1 VQRITVLIAD
11 DHTLLRQALVNLL
24 QKQSQVTVVGEAA
37 DGVDVLEKVK
47 QLAPD
52 VVLMD
57 LKMPR
62 LDGAAATRRIVQE
75 APGTSVVILTV
86 SDTDEDMLAAVMAGA
101 KGYLLKNATLDE
113 LLKAIEAAAVG
124 EAVLSPPIAAK
135 MLRQMRGTYGTTATA
150 RLAVPS
156 AGLTSREQEI
166 LRLLVDGASNKQI
179 AAALVVAES
188 TVRGH
193 VHHILDKLQL
203 QNRLQ
208 AVAYAIREKLV

>member
-1 VQRITVLIAD
+1 MQRTTVLVAD

-24 QKQSQVTVVGEAA
+24 QKQSHVTVVGEAA
-37 DGVDVLEKVK
+37 DGLDALEKVR

-62 LDGAAATRRIVQE
+62 LDGAAATRSIVQE
-75 APGTSVVILTV
+75 SPGTSVVILTV
-86 SDTDEDMLAAVMAGA
+86 SDTDEDLAAAVMAGA
-101 KGYLLKNATLDE
+101 KGYLLKNATLDD
-113 LLKAIEAAAVG
+113 LLRAIEAAAAG

-135 MLRQMRGTYGTTATA
+135 MLRQMRSSYGTTSTPVAI
-150 RLAVPS
+150 PS
-156 AGLTSREQEI
+156 GLLTSREREI
-166 LRLLVDGASNKQI
+166 LRLLVGGASNREI
-179 AAALVVAES
+179 AAALVIAES

-193 VHHILDKLQL
+193 IHHILDKLQL

-208 AVAYAIREKLV
+208 AVAYAVRERLV

>member
-1 VQRITVLIAD
+1 MQRTTVVVAD

-24 QKQSQVTVVGEAA
+24 QKQSHVVVVGEAA
-37 DGVDVLEKVK
+37 DGMEALEKVK
-47 QLAPD
+47 LLAPD

-62 LDGAAATRRIVQE
+62 LDGAAATRSIMRE
-75 APGTSVVILTV
+75 SPGTSVVILTV
-86 SDTDEDMLAAVMAGA
+86 SDTDEDLAAAVMAGA

-113 LLKAIEAAAVG
+113 LLRAIEAAAAG

-135 MLRQMRGTYGTTATA
+135 MLRHMRGAYGTTSTQV
-150 RLAVPS
+150 AVPS
-156 AGLTSREQEI
+156 ALLTSREHEI
-166 LRLLVDGASNKQI
+166 LRHLVNGASNKAI
-179 AAALVVAES
+179 AASLVIAES

-193 VHHILDKLQL
+193 IHHILDKLQL

-208 AVAYAIREKLV
+208 AVAYAIREGLV